1 MVGLTTGGF
10 ATLFSKQLI
19 GIYTK
24 DPTEIEIGVIRV
36 WIYCIPYF
44 LYGMI
49 DVMVG
54 LLRGL
59 GKSLTP
65 MIVSIIGIVGF
76 RILWVYL
83 IFYPIA
89 DFENMY
95 NVIYLYI
102 SYPISWIVT
111 LSIHTTMFLI
121 VYKKLMKKE
130 KTHELLEIE

>member
-1 MVGLTTGGF
+1 
-10 ATLFSKQLI
+10 
-19 GIYTK
+19 
-24 DPTEIEIGVIRV
+24 
-36 WIYCIPYF
+36 
-44 LYGMI
+44 MI

-83 IFYPIA
+83 VFYPIA

-130 KTHELLEIE
+130 KNQTILENA